1 MNDHCS
7 QCLALQEHIGGDTC
21 ISNGGAKNSPRRML
35 KSCIQLSPMCSLT
48 FYVLCQI
55 CLYLYHTLL
64 LSFHF
69 VYQSF
74 HVSTQSHMVCFVQ
87 LLLFL
92 FSLVFFYVSTCFSFF
107 SVHLLLRE
115 NHSPCPFTIVAYILS
130 FSVTSHDCSR
140 HGITRFSCKIFTD
153 KILLNHSLN

>member
-1 MNDHCS
+1 MLGFTRAHWRRHMHF
-7 QCLALQEHIGGDTC
+7 LRGPTALLLRI
-21 ISNGGAKNSPRRML
+21 L

-48 FYVLCQI
+48 FYVLCQFS
-55 CLYLYHTLL
+55 LYLYHTLL

-74 HVSTQSHMVCFVQ
+74 HVSTQSLMVCFVQ

-92 FSLVFFYVSTCFSFF
+92 FSLVFFYVSTCFSIF
-107 SVHLLLRE
+107 SLLLRV

-140 HGITRFSCKIFTD
+140 HGITSFSCKIFID
-153 KILLNHSLN
+153 KIS